1 MGSNP
6 ILSEVGVKT
15 RIQIGSYSQMVKT
28 LELHS
33 NSTGSIP
40 VKIISNAIWCNRI
53 THKTHA
59 LILYDQI
66 VLLLNRNLGAN
77 DEGPK
82 GEILRGGKL

>member
-1 MGSNP
+1 
-6 ILSEVGVKT
+6 
-15 RIQIGSYSQMVKT
+15 MVKT

-59 LILYDQI
+59 LILYVQI
-66 VLLLNRNLGAN
+66 VLLLSAN
-77 DEGPK
+77 EAPK
-82 GEILRGGKL
+82 L